1 MEKAGVLPAHS
12 VLRPCL
18 AAGLVLVLSLMA
30 GADVRSAAAQ
40 PEAPADLRTGDEP
53 GDEPTAETLPDDTT
67 GLWIVQLEEPAV
79 AAYGGEVEGLAA
91 TSPRLT
97 GADEL
102 DTGTAASRAYRDHLR
117 AEQDD
122 VLERIDDELGR
133 DVPVEHRYLNAF
145 NGLALQVDA
154 DEAAA
159 LTGLDG
165 VVAVYP
171 DTERE
176 LETDVSHELIGSAAV
191 WEGETASGTGTRGE
205 GVVVGVIDSGI
216 NPEHPA
222 FAATDGDGYTHTNPL
237 GSGTY
242 LGVCDPDHPEHEAIC
257 NDKLIGAWAF
267 HPAANDAR
275 DDDGHGSHTA
285 STAAGNVHEAA
296 VQAGAD
302 TITRTVQG
310 VAPRANIISYLVCS
324 PQCPSSSVLAAVD
337 QAIADGVDVLNY
349 SISGTD
355 DPWHDPVDLAFLDA
369 FEAGIYVSASAGNDG
384 PGAGTVAKSGPWN
397 ASVAA
402 SSHSRIFAQELDVT
416 APADGPAGLPAVPGT
431 GPAIT
436 ADLEGELRVAD
447 DANRTACAPFAGA
460 IFDGAIA
467 LIERG
472 GCTFADKVG
481 YAAAAGAVAVVV
493 YDTFDSPP
501 IVMGDLETS
510 AIPSVMT
517 TRDAGEALRE
527 LATAASVTVRLGA
540 AVTLQ
545 FDESWNDV
553 MGGFSSRGPSR
564 FEMLAPT
571 FTAPGVNILAAGAG
585 SSDEADHYLVLQ
597 GTSMSSPHAA
607 GAGALLTALH
617 PDWSPA
623 EIRSALASTADDDS
637 VLAED
642 GRTAATPMAMGSGR
656 LDLEQAGRVG
666 LVMDETHAN
675 FAAADPAIGG
685 DPKTLNLPALVSNG
699 CVETCDWTRSVRNAA
714 DVEAS
719 YTAVIEAPPG
729 MTVTVSPE
737 TFTLAPGATQELVV
751 TADVSGLPE
760 GERVFGDVGLETT
773 ATHPD
778 GAAVAGTHYPVV
790 VVPEA
795 AAPSMTL
802 DPGEVAS
809 TQGPDETTSHMLSI
823 GNTGNADLTWS
834 VTDEAGP
841 RTPVVETAPIATAE
855 DATARTSSTGDGS
868 AQLSTR
874 GEPGA
879 VVVPESTSQADQYTT
894 TLTHSASQ
902 GIQPGASAACSPDDG
917 QSTVANSY
925 LRTFTPREFGITG
938 EFGVT
943 AVSFGVEAV
952 AGSPQTMD
960 VNLYTLDAQPLTYAN
975 LTPIGTASIE
985 VEPQSLT
992 MVEVPVTGMVP
1003 DGATLVVEVAA
1014 PDAAGAGAFFIGANG
1029 AGQSAPSYIAAP
1041 GCGLTE
1047 PTDVAEIGRDGMHI
1061 VMNVIGEADTPACD
1075 LPAQTPWA
1083 QVRPLSG
1090 TVGPGGEQQVEVV
1103 LDSAGMSAG
1112 THDATLCLRS
1122 NDAVRPLRPVP
1133 VRLVVEEIP
1142 AIDVAPQALDVAQPT
1157 DTITEHELAIANVG
1171 DGLLEWSIETAAGAP
1186 AANSATAADGALYD
1200 NGPVVTH
1207 PAAGPDGSDRS
1218 VMQNVTLGMTTLG
1231 VNGGASAGNR
1241 LADDFTVT
1249 DPYGWD
1255 VEAVTFLAYQTGSST
1270 DSTIDGVTLR
1280 IWDGE
1285 PGAPGSEVVFGDTTT
1300 DRRSDTAWSGAYRVS
1315 ETNLDTAR
1323 PVMTVTA
1330 AAGVHLEPGTYWL
1343 DWQFAADS
1351 GTGPWQPPVTVPGE
1365 RVTGDG
1371 RQLGASGTWLA
1382 VVDAGTGTALG
1393 LPFTVT
1399 GTATPAPA
1407 CDTPEDIAWLDV
1419 TPDAGTAV
1427 AGSTGTA
1434 TVTVDATGLA
1444 AGAYTAQLCVNSND
1458 PASPRVTVPVT
1469 LTVEE
1474 AADVTLSADVSRVR
1488 TGYDAVLQWSGPTSQ
1503 EVEVRRD
1510 GHLLATTDNDGT
1522 YTDQLGRPRP
1532 GTVHTYQVCVS
1543 PDDAAGAASA
1553 AEPASAPAGPAAWCS
1568 AEVRVGVGQ
1577 LDHPR

>member
-1 MEKAGVLPAHS
+1 MQKAGVLPAHR
-12 VLRPCL
+12 VLRSCL
-18 AAGLVLVLSLMA
+18 AAGLVLALAPAA
-30 GADVRSAAAQ
+30 GAPASPAPSSVARADDV
-40 PEAPADLRTGDEP
+40 
-53 GDEPTAETLPDDTT
+53 PDDTT
-67 GLWIVQLEEPAV
+67 GLWIVQLDEPAL
-79 AAYGGEVEGLAA
+79 ASYGGEGEGLAA

-97 GADEL
+97 GTEEL
-102 DTGTAASRAYRDHLR
+102 DLRAPAGRAYRDHLL
-117 AEQDD
+117 AAQDD

-133 DVPVEHRYLNAF
+133 DVSVEHRYVNAF
-145 NGLALQVDA
+145 NGLAVQVDP
-154 DEAAA
+154 DEAAVLA
-159 LTGLDG
+159 GLNG
-165 VVAVYP
+165 VAAVHP
-171 DTERE
+171 DIERE
-176 LETDVSHELIGSAAV
+176 LDTDVSHELIGSAAV
-191 WEGETASGTGTRGE
+191 WDGATASGSGTRGE

-216 NPEHPA
+216 NPGHPA

-237 GSGTY
+237 GAGTY
-242 LGVCDPDHPEHEAIC
+242 LGVCDPGHPEHEAIC

-267 HPAANDAR
+267 HPAASDAR

-296 VQAGAD
+296 VRAGPA

-355 DPWHDPVDLAFLDA
+355 DPWRDPVDLAFLDA
-369 FEAGIYVSASAGNDG
+369 SEAGIFVAASAGNDG

-397 ASVAA
+397 VSVAA
-402 SSHSRIFAQELDVT
+402 SSHSRIFAHELDVT
-416 APADGPAGLPAVPGT
+416 APAEGPAGLPAVPGT

-436 ADLEGELRVAD
+436 ADVDGELRAAD
-447 DANRTACAPFAGA
+447 DANRTACAPFAGGA
-460 IFDGAIA
+460 FDGAIA

-472 GCTFADKVG
+472 GCPFSDKVG
-481 YAAAAGAVAVVV
+481 HAAAAGAVAVVV
-493 YDTFDSPP
+493 HDTFDGPP

-510 AIPSVMT
+510 VIPSVMT
-517 TRDAGEALRE
+517 TRAAGRTLRE
-527 LATAASVTVRLGA
+527 LATAATVTVHLGA
-540 AVTLQ
+540 AVSVQ

-564 FEMLAPT
+564 FELLAPT

-585 SSDEADHYLVLQ
+585 GGDEADHYLVLQ

-607 GAGALLTALH
+607 GAGALLSALH
-617 PDWSPA
+617 PEWSPA
-623 EIRSALASTADDDS
+623 EIRSALASTADDENM
-637 VLAED
+637 LAED
-642 GRTAATPMAMGSGR
+642 GRSAATPMAMGSGR
-656 LDLEQAGRVG
+656 LDLERAGRVG

-675 FAAADPAIGG
+675 FAAADPAVGG
-685 DPKTLNLPALVSNG
+685 DPKTLNLPALVSNA

-714 DVEAS
+714 GVEAT
-719 YTAVIEAPPG
+719 YTAVVEAPPG
-729 MTVTVSPE
+729 MTVTVTPQ
-737 TFTLAPGATQELVV
+737 TFTLAPGATQQLVV
-751 TADVSGLPE
+751 TADVTGLPA
-760 GERVFGDVGLETT
+760 GERAFGDVRLETT

-802 DPGEVAS
+802 APGEVAS
-809 TQGPDETTSHMLSI
+809 TQGPDETTSHTLTI
-823 GNTGNADLTWS
+823 GNTGNAELTWS
-834 VTDEAGP
+834 VTDDAGGL
-841 RTPVVETAPIATAE
+841 RTPVVEPAPIATTGAAAE
-855 DATARTSSTGDGS
+855 RTSSAGDGP
-868 AQLSTR
+868 ARLSTR

-879 VVVPESTSQADQYTT
+879 VVLPEPSAQADQYST

-902 GIQPGASAACSPDDG
+902 GIQPGAAAACSPDDG

-943 AVSFGVEAV
+943 AVSFGVEAA
-952 AGSPQTMD
+952 AGSPQTVV
-960 VNLYTLDAQPLTYAN
+960 VNLYTLDAQPLTYDN
-975 LTPIGTASIE
+975 LTPIGTAGVE
-985 VEPQSLT
+985 VGPQNLT
-992 MVEVPVTGMVP
+992 MVEVPVTGTVP
-1003 DGATLVVEVAA
+1003 DGATLVAEVAA
-1014 PDAAGAGAFFIGANG
+1014 PDAAGYGAFFIGANG
-1029 AGQSAPSYIAAP
+1029 AGQSAPSYLAAP

-1047 PTDVAEIGRDGMHI
+1047 PTDVAEIGRDDMHI
-1061 VMNVIGEADTPACD
+1061 VMNVTGRADTPACD

-1090 TVGPGGEQQVEVV
+1090 AVGPGGEQQVEVV

-1112 THDATLCLRS
+1112 THDATLCLQS

-1133 VRLVVEEIP
+1133 VRLVVVEIP
-1142 AIDVAPQALDVAQPT
+1142 AIEVAPGSLDVTQPAGSV
-1157 DTITEHELAIANVG
+1157 TEHELAIANTG
-1171 DGLLEWSIETAAGAP
+1171 DGVLEWSIETAAGAP
-1186 AANSATAADGALYD
+1186 AAASAGAPPAGALFD
-1200 NGPVVTH
+1200 NGPIVTH
-1207 PAAGPDGSDRS
+1207 PAAGPGGSDRS
-1218 VMQNVTLGMTTLG
+1218 VLQNVTLGMTTLG
-1231 VNGGASAGNR
+1231 VDGGASAGRR

-1249 DPYGWD
+1249 GPYGWD
-1255 VEAVTFLAYQTGSST
+1255 VEAVELLAYQTGTST
-1270 DSTIDGVTLR
+1270 TSTIDGVTLR

-1300 DRRSDTAWSGAYRVS
+1300 DRLSDTAWSGAYRVS
-1315 ETNLDTAR
+1315 QTNLDTAR
-1323 PVMTVTA
+1323 PVMTATA
-1330 AAGVHLEPGTYWL
+1330 TARVHLEPGTYWL
-1343 DWQFAADS
+1343 DWQYAAAS

-1365 RVTGDG
+1365 RVTGEG
-1371 RQLGASGTWLA
+1371 RQLDASGSWRA
-1382 VVDAGTGTALG
+1382 AVDAGTNTALG
-1393 LPFTVT
+1393 LPFAVV
-1399 GTATPAPA
+1399 GTPTPAPA
-1407 CDTPEDIAWLDV
+1407 CDTPEEIAWLDV
-1419 TPDAGTAV
+1419 GPAAGTAV

-1444 AGAYTAQLCVNSND
+1444 AGAHTAQLCVNTND

-1503 EVEVRRD
+1503 HMEVRRD
-1510 GHLLATTDNDGT
+1510 GHLLATTDNDGS
-1522 YTDQLGRPRP
+1522 YTDRLGRPRP
-1532 GTVHTYQVCVS
+1532 GTVHTYQVC
-1543 PDDAAGAASA
+1543 DGAGQLAAR
-1553 AEPASAPAGPAAWCS
+1553 CS

-1577 LDHPR
+1577 QDGSR